1 MQKGIFRELVWIKV
15 NGGSMN
21 PNSAVQRVDIDAYM
35 PAAINWA
42 VSAGRNINIAQ
53 EGNRDYPS
61 MFYGSFSNR
70 TIDRTERVPFIT
82 LPKGYVPLP
91 SNEGIRS
98 IVDNCGN
105 TYAPLSDSDRRMIK
119 SYVPLLP
126 DLKAYY
132 PIGSKIELYGIN
144 PLIEKLTGEI
154 IVRAE
159 DLDDEDEL
167 PIQAG
172 IEKDAIQICFEF
184 VVGQRQL
191 PAQKNAVNTDVNTV

>member
-1 MQKGIFRELVWIKV
+1 MKKGIFRELVWLKI
-15 NGGSMN
+15 NGGGLN

-42 VSAGRNINIAQ
+42 VSAGRNTNIAQ

-61 MFYGSFSNR
+61 MFYGSFTDR
-70 TIDRTERVPFIT
+70 TIDRTGRVPFIT

-91 SNEGIRS
+91 SNEGIRF
-98 IVDNCGN
+98 ITDNCGN

-119 SYVPLLP
+119 QYVPILP

-144 PLIEKLTGEI
+144 PLIESLTGEI
-154 IVRAE
+154 IVRCE
-159 DLDDEDEL
+159 DLEDEDEL
-167 PIQAG
+167 PIIAG
-172 IEKDAIQICFEF
+172 FEKDAVQVCFEF
-184 VVGQRQL
+184 ISGQRQL
-191 PAQKNAVNTDVNTV
+191 PAQKNAIKTDVNTV